1 MRCTISLI
9 HQHNKS
15 INLIMNKN
23 MINIQNLE
31 FSYSKQT
38 KLLSNLNLK
47 LETGRIHG
55 LLGKNG
61 EGKSTLLKL
70 ISGLVFSKQGE
81 INVMGFEPH
90 KRQPEMLQEIFFLP
104 EELPQLTLSIENYE
118 KVYAPFYPN
127 FNAAQFN
134 EYLKEFDIEEKKSM
148 LNKLS
153 HGQKKK
159 VFVAFGL
166 ATNTKLLLMDEPT
179 NGLDIPSKGQFRRM
193 VASSIDEN
201 RCLIISTHQVRDLD
215 SLIDCITIMDGHEI
229 VFNEPTENITK
240 KLLFKLADH
249 SETDETVIYSED
261 SLRGLY
267 QVKENTTGEESKLD
281 IELLFNAVFTD
292 KKRIMNI
299 FK

>member
-1 MRCTISLI
+1 
-9 HQHNKS
+9 
-15 INLIMNKN
+15 MNKV
-23 MINIQNLE
+23 MIDIKNVD
-31 FSYSKQT
+31 FSYSRNT
-38 KLLSNLNLK
+38 KLLLDLSLQ

-70 ISGLVFSKQGE
+70 ISGLVFPLKGT
-81 INVMGFEPH
+81 IDVMGFIPQ
-90 KRQPEMLQEIFFLP
+90 KRLPEMLQEIFFLP
-104 EELPQLTLSIENYE
+104 EELPQLTLSIDNYE

-127 FNAAQFN
+127 FNSEQFN
-134 EYLKEFDIEEKKSM
+134 QYLKEFEIDNKKSM

-159 VFVAFGL
+159 VFVSFGL

-193 VASSIDEN
+193 VASALDEN

-215 SLIDCITIMDGHEI
+215 SLIDSIMIMDGHEI
-229 VFNEPTENITK
+229 VFNEHNEDITK
-240 KLLFKLADH
+240 KLLFKVAEHDD
-249 SETDETVIYSED
+249 TDETVIYSEE
-261 SLRGLY
+261 SLRGLF
-267 QVKENTTGEESKLD
+267 QVRENTTGQESRLD
-281 IELLFNAVFTD
+281 IELLFSAVLTD
-292 KKRIMNI
+292 KKRIMNL